1 MDYRKVIH
9 KDRDKWRTE
18 SEKAANE
25 ESGGFAYGEFLDWMF
40 ISRVVKTSYLYLR
53 KSYCAATLHCI

>member
-18 SEKAANE
+18 SEKAADE
-25 ESGGFAYGEFLDWMF
+25 ESGGFASGVQGVSRLDVLESCGEDELL
-40 ISRVVKTSYLYLR
+40 IST
-53 KSYCAATLHCI
+53 